1 VQFRGVSGCRDGC
14 EAGLYRAQAPG
25 DGKRALMNGE
35 SVCRRGHR
43 EDDKENKRKTI
54 DNNDLMI

>member
-1 VQFRGVSGCRDGC
+1 
-14 EAGLYRAQAPG
+14 
-25 DGKRALMNGE
+25 MNGE